1 MNFQNKN
8 LLELMIPGLYEI
20 QCIQTKKVYI
30 GESENLLARFG
41 KHAASLTQNKH
52 DCKELQQDW
61 NQFGKQGFEFKIICF
76 GEAYSSQDDRRK
88 KEQSVIK
95 QKIKQSCSLYNTN
108 KATSFIVNYRREI
121 EIDGEIFL
129 SVAQAAK
136 HPTINISETTIR
148 RRLLNVN
155 YPTYKEIQRPLN
167 GYTPVTI
174 NNKKFESI
182 NAAVE
187 AGVANTRQTVMR
199 RVSSTNRKWANWKI
213 SE

>member
-61 NQFGKQGFEFKIICF
+61 NQFGKQGFEFKIICS
-76 GEAYSSQDDRRK
+76 GKAYSSPDTRRK

-95 QKIKQSCSLYNTN
+95 QKIKQSCLLYNTN
-108 KATSFIVNYRREI
+108 KATFFVVNYRREI
-121 EIDGEIFL
+121 EIDGEIFP

-136 HPTINISETTIR
+136 HPTITISETTIR
-148 RRLLNVN
+148 RRLLDVN
-155 YPTYKEIQRPLN
+155 YPSYKEIQRSLS

-174 NNKKFESI
+174 NNKKFGSI

-187 AGVANTRQTVMR
+187 AGVANNRQTVMR
-199 RVSSTNRKWANWKI
+199 RVSSTNVKWANWKI